1 MTTDALARDILDF
14 WFVPREGEATDSGG
28 APAGTAIVRDM
39 WFRKD
44 DAFDA
49 DIRQRFGVAL
59 SAGLAGAFG
68 EWCVDA
74 HGCLARVILLDQFTR
89 NAFRGTPDAFAGDER
104 ALATARDAIEHGFDQ
119 ALVPEER
126 WFLYMP
132 FEHSEA
138 LADQDR
144 AVALFE
150 ALASETGLS
159 EPLPW
164 AISHR
169 EVIRR
174 FGRFPHRNDILGRT
188 STPEEIAFLEQPG
201 SRF

>member
-28 APAGTAIVRDM
+28 APAGTAIVRDV

-59 SAGLAGAFG
+59 SAGLAGAVG

>member
-1 MTTDALARDILDF
+1 MTDDALARDILDF
-14 WFVPREGEATDSGG
+14 WFVPRDGEATGSGG
-28 APAGTAIVRDM
+28 APEGTAIVRDV

-49 DIRQRFGVAL
+49 EIRQRFGVTL

-68 EWCVDA
+68 EWCVDPK
-74 HGCLARVILLDQFTR
+74 GCLARVILLDQFTR
-89 NAFRGTPDAFAGDER
+89 NAFRGTPEAFAGDPR
-104 ALATARDAIEHGFDQ
+104 ALATARDAIEHGFDT
-119 ALVPEER
+119 ALAPEER

-150 ALASETGLS
+150 ALAAETGLS

-164 AISHR
+164 AIKHR
-169 EVIRR
+169 DVIRR
-174 FGRFPHRNDILGRT
+174 FGRFPHRNDILGRASSPDET
-188 STPEEIAFLEQPG
+188 AFLAQPG